1 MQDRRAQQLVDILT
15 NLITERRRQR
25 IDTVLDWRT
34 RYVTVVLEDI
44 YSSQNASAV
53 LRSCECFG
61 LQDVHAIENHNAFV
75 PHTDIARGAE
85 KWLDIYHYREADGC
99 NTTRCLSNLKDM
111 GYSLVATGFRNG
123 AVSLEQVPL
132 DRPVAICFGTE
143 EVGLSDP
150 VFEMADTVVQI
161 PMFGFTRSFNLSV
174 SAALCLQTL
183 CTRLRSERGDW
194 RLTRATRQ
202 KILLKWL
209 LRSVRKPATVLRE
222 LGFED
227 MVKDESASEMHEKN
241 DSAAPYEFSKEWSG
255 KT

>member
-1 MQDRRAQQLVDILT
+1 MQDRRTQQLIDSLT
-15 NLITERRRQR
+15 DLITERRRQR

-44 YSSQNASAV
+44 YSTQNASAV

-75 PHTDIARGAE
+75 THTDIVRGAE
-85 KWLDIYHYREADGC
+85 KWLDIYHYREPDGC
-99 NTTRCLSNLKDM
+99 NTTRCLSALKDM
-111 GYSLVATGFRNG
+111 GYRLFATGFTED
-123 AVSLEQVPL
+123 AVSLAQVPL

-150 VFEMADTVVQI
+150 AFEMADTVVQI

-183 CTRLRSERGDW
+183 CTRLRSEHTDW
-194 RLTRATRQ
+194 RLPQASRQ

-209 LRSVRKPATVLRE
+209 LRSVRKPVTVLRE

-227 MVKDESASEMHEKN
+227 MVQDETIPESA
-241 DSAAPYEFSKEWSG
+241 
-255 KT
+255 